1 MCTGSIR
8 CGSVVSGWGRAE
20 MTPNTRADAMDAS
33 DMSAMISRIRAS
45 FARQAMMATLGAELV
60 AVRQGEVEIAMPFR
74 ADLTQQ
80 HGFLHAAAVSA
91 IADSACGYAALS
103 VMPAESEVLAVEFKV
118 NLLSPAVGERFVASG
133 RVLRSGRTIT
143 VCSGEVHATQ
153 GDTRKLICVLQGTYM
168 TSRPAVI
175 VGER

>member
-1 MCTGSIR
+1 
-8 CGSVVSGWGRAE
+8 
-20 MTPNTRADAMDAS
+20 MTDDTRTDATETS
-33 DMSAMISRIRAS
+33 DVSAMYSRIQAS
-45 FARQAMMATLGAELV
+45 FVRQELMMTLGAELV
-60 AVRQGEVEIAMPFR
+60 AVRRGEVEIAMPFR

-133 RVLRSGRTIT
+133 RVVRSGRTIT
-143 VCSGEVHATQ
+143 VCTGEVHAMQ
-153 GDTRKLICVLQGTYM
+153 GDARKLICVLQGTYM